1 MRGRAR
7 WIAVAAVLLAVAALA
22 LTVGLPDPV
31 TLRERARALGVWGP
45 LAFLVV
51 HALVTTTPV
60 PRTTFTISAGLLFG
74 PWVGVAVCLVGST
87 ASAVLG
93 FLLSRRLGGRAVTRL
108 GEGRVRALERRLS
121 HRGLVTVISTR
132 LVPALPFALLN
143 YSFGVTTVRMPPYLV
158 GTAVG
163 LVPGTVAVVLAGDA
177 VTGQG
182 SPTTLAVFVVS
193 GLLGVVGVVWSS
205 RRLPGE
211 RRAAGNEA

>member
-1 MRGRAR
+1 VRGRAR
-7 WIAVAAVLLAVAALA
+7 WFVLAAVLVAVAALA

-31 TLRERARALGVWGP
+31 TLRERARALGPWGP
-45 LAFLVV
+45 LVFLLV
-51 HALVTTTPV
+51 HALVTTTPF

-74 PWVGVAVCLVGST
+74 PWVGVGVCLAAST
-87 ASAVLG
+87 VSAVLG
-93 FLLSRRLGGRAVTRL
+93 FLLSRRLGGRAVARL
-108 GEGRVRALERRLS
+108 GEGRVRAVERRLS
-121 HRGLVTVISTR
+121 RRGLVTVVSSR

-143 YSFGVTTVRMPPYLV
+143 YSFGVTTVRMSPYLV

-177 VTGQG
+177 VTGEA

-193 GLLGVVGVVWSS
+193 GLLGVAGVLWSA

-211 RRAAGNEA
+211 R